1 MKSTVGSSYEDEKR
15 SVAASENTGMILW
28 WTTIFA
34 QSTFET
40 DVIEKLSYRTV
51 TATMPRI
58 SEKIETWLPVFAHI
72 FVKN

>member
-15 SVAASENTGMILW
+15 SVGASENTGMILW

-40 DVIEKLSYRTV
+40 DVIEELSYRTV
-51 TATMPRI
+51 NATMPRI
-58 SEKIETWLPVFAHI
+58 SEKSETWLPVFAHI
-72 FVKN
+72 FVNN

>member
-15 SVAASENTGMILW
+15 SVAASENNGMILW

-51 TATMPRI
+51 NVTIPKI
-58 SEKIETWLPVFAHI
+58 SEKNETFAHR
-72 FVKN
+72 FVQN